1 MPTIRKKREDL
12 PPISKKRIEALK
24 AIPDEKIDFS
34 DIPELD
40 EEFWENA
47 EWVEPDKTLP
57 LTIRVKESV
66 LDYFKAGG
74 KGYQT
79 RINAVLESYVRAK
92 KELNPSQLSHRWN
105 VIKGSCRRAANI
117 EPPARRRRSKSS
129 TLGSKAGP
137 FKLTCLLSIIF
148 TSYNDYSI
156 FRPDF

>member
-1 MPTIRKKREDL
+1 MPTIKKERKAL
-12 PPISKKRIEALK
+12 PPMSKKRIEELK
-24 AIPDEKIDFS
+24 ALPDEKIDSS

-40 EEFWENA
+40 EAFWKNA

-92 KELNPSQLSHRWN
+92 KEPNPSQHSHR
-105 VIKGSCRRAANI
+105 
-117 EPPARRRRSKSS
+117 
-129 TLGSKAGP
+129 
-137 FKLTCLLSIIF
+137 
-148 TSYNDYSI
+148 
-156 FRPDF
+156 

>member
-12 PPISKKRIEALK
+12 APVSKKRIEELK

-40 EEFWENA
+40 AEFWENA

-92 KELNPSQLSHRWN
+92 KEPDPSQPSHR
-105 VIKGSCRRAANI
+105 
-117 EPPARRRRSKSS
+117 
-129 TLGSKAGP
+129 
-137 FKLTCLLSIIF
+137 
-148 TSYNDYSI
+148 
-156 FRPDF
+156 

>member
-1 MPTIRKKREDL
+1 MPTIRKSRKDL
-12 PPISKKRIEALK
+12 PPMSKKRIEELQ
-24 AIPDEKIDFS
+24 AISDEKIDFS

-40 EEFWENA
+40 AEFWENA

-92 KELNPSQLSHRWN
+92 TEPNPSQPSHR
-105 VIKGSCRRAANI
+105 
-117 EPPARRRRSKSS
+117 
-129 TLGSKAGP
+129 
-137 FKLTCLLSIIF
+137 
-148 TSYNDYSI
+148 
-156 FRPDF
+156 